1 MVKRTKIEFSV
12 ESSDLI
18 LSLNQLQP
26 FIEMGTHYDDDTNL
40 YYGDKVIFVAD
51 SRLVY
56 FLNEEETIGGT
67 LQRFVC
73 SHSLK
78 EDDTYIIKRHRK
90 IKHEIYI

>member
-1 MVKRTKIEFSV
+1 MKIITEDLHSPKTEVFV
-12 ESSDLI
+12 E
-18 LSLNQLQP
+18 
-26 FIEMGTHYDDDTNL
+26 
-40 YYGDKVIFVAD
+40 D

>member
-1 MVKRTKIEFSV
+1 MKIITE
-12 ESSDLI
+12 DLH
-18 LSLNQLQP
+18 SP
-26 FIEMGTHYDDDTNL
+26 KTEVFA
-40 YYGDKVIFVAD
+40 AD
-51 SRLVY
+51 SRFVY
-56 FLNEEETIGGT
+56 FLNEEEIIGGT

>member
-1 MVKRTKIEFSV
+1 MVKSTKIEFSV
-12 ESSDLI
+12 ESSDLT

-56 FLNEEETIGGT
+56 FLNEEEIIGGT
-67 LQRFVC
+67 SQRFVC
-73 SHSLK
+73 SQSSK
-78 EDDTYIIKRHRK
+78 EGDTYIVERLRK
-90 IKHEIYI
+90 HNA